1 MGLAGILW
9 RISVLVAFIAA
20 IFLLPALKPHR
31 EKLSRLF
38 ATCPLHWFQSPAE
51 ETGIGSGIIK
61 TGNHPIFTKEEL
73 SKYDGTE
80 ESLGLYIGIYG
91 RVYDVSNGKDH
102 YGPGGSYSFFAG
114 CDGTRAFVTG
124 EFNEKGLVDDVTE
137 FDSSR
142 LLDLLTWVEF
152 YEKTYRF
159 VGKLIGNFYDTKGNP
174 TEALREAEAG
184 TNRALEEKRLTE
196 EERKIFP
203 PCNSH
208 WSEATGSKLW
218 CSTKSGGIERD
229 WEGVPRQF
237 FDLKF
242 KRTRCVCVRSTGSPS
257 LPTIPDNGNGDLN
270 HPNLSPYENCDPLSN
285 TCMVQS

>member
-114 CDGTRAFVTG
+114 NVIFKVAF
-124 EFNEKGLVDDVTE
+124 D
-137 FDSSR
+137 
-142 LLDLLTWVEF
+142 
-152 YEKTYRF
+152 
-159 VGKLIGNFYDTKGNP
+159 
-174 TEALREAEAG
+174 
-184 TNRALEEKRLTE
+184 
-196 EERKIFP
+196 
-203 PCNSH
+203 
-208 WSEATGSKLW
+208 
-218 CSTKSGGIERD
+218 
-229 WEGVPRQF
+229 
-237 FDLKF
+237 
-242 KRTRCVCVRSTGSPS
+242 CVCVLLSLLNCLIRSRRRAASKANP
-257 LPTIPDNGNGDLN
+257 
-270 HPNLSPYENCDPLSN
+270 
-285 TCMVQS
+285 